1 MPGRPVGGLPPQ
13 IGPVA
18 LLTMADTQ
26 DPEEPTYG
34 WLYGAAGP
42 PPESSDDPESTQQL
56 VRPAADDLAE
66 NRPAAGAAPGGGPEH
81 TQILDVH
88 GLEPA
93 TPHEEP
99 DVSAR
104 ANQSGPSQQPVADTP
119 APPRSFGGTYDA
131 PPRRSAGQPRFAS
144 PADPM
149 SSSQPPAKSPAT
161 SPAKPPAGPPSA
173 APAGK
178 GPRRGWGNRKW
189 WVRGILALVLVWILF
204 LVLVPIWAWSRIAKV
219 AAEPGGNRPADSG
232 GTTFLLVGSDSR
244 QGLTKQQKGDLG
256 TGSAAGQRTDTI
268 LMLHVPDSGGPNL
281 LLSIPRDSYVD
292 IPGHGKN
299 KINAAYA
306 FGGPKLLVQTVERS
320 TGVRIDDYV
329 EIGFT
334 GFVDIVDAVGGIQV
348 CPKTAVNDRK
358 AGHLKMRRGCQDVDG
373 HTALGYSRSRA
384 FPLGDIT
391 RTEHQREVITQV
403 GKKAASWSTI
413 LLPWRYF
420 AVNKAASESV
430 RIGDNVGPL
439 GLAKFAWAMGHSGD
453 AKRCVVPF
461 SNLGAST
468 PAGSAV
474 LWDEAKAKS
483 LFTKIREDNTS
494 AITCNNGG

>member
-1 MPGRPVGGLPPQ
+1 
-13 IGPVA
+13 
-18 LLTMADTQ
+18 MADAQ
-26 DPEEPTYG
+26 DPDEPTYG
-34 WLYGAAGP
+34 WLYGTAGP
-42 PPESSDDPESTQQL
+42 PPDSPDDAEPTQGPLRPPAASDDH
-56 VRPAADDLAE
+56 A
-66 NRPAAGAAPGGGPEH
+66 PEH
-81 TQILDVH
+81 TQILDVQRP
-88 GLEPA
+88 EPTTPLA
-93 TPHEEP
+93 TPADP
-99 DVSAR
+99 PA
-104 ANQSGPSQQPVADTP
+104 ADTP
-119 APPRSFGGTYDA
+119 PPPKSFGGTYEA
-131 PPRRSAGQPRFAS
+131 PPRRTGDQPRFAT
-144 PADPM
+144 PAQPA
-149 SSSQPPAKSPAT
+149 SSGRP
-161 SPAKPPAGPPSA
+161 PAKPPRPAPS
-173 APAGK
+173 PR
-178 GPRRGWGNRKW
+178 GPRRSWGKRKW

-204 LVLVPIWAWSRIAKV
+204 LVLVPLWAWSRIAKV
-219 AAEPGGNRPADSG
+219 AAEPGGNRPADTG

-306 FGGPKLLVQTVERS
+306 FGGPKLLVQTVEKS
-320 TGVRIDDYV
+320 TGVRIDDYI

-348 CPKTAVNDRK
+348 CPKTAVNDPK
-358 AGHLKMRRGCQDVDG
+358 AGHLKMRRGCQEVDG
-373 HTALGYSRSRA
+373 HTALSYSRSRA

-439 GLAKFAWAMGHSGD
+439 GLVKFAWAMAHSGD

-483 LFTKIREDNTS
+483 LFAKIREDNTS
-494 AITCNNGG
+494 AIVCNNGG